1 MNDDILIQA
10 WDEIMADAQEA
21 EECIVSM
28 YSVERYYGGPE
39 EGGWWGN
46 LFILQKYVR
55 CSNRDAAEKLQHKL
69 QERCEELNR
78 EEQQRDS
85 EDCLRHCE
93 RAWSRGE
100 DVDDYGYD
108 GPSTYHVLIEK
119 FPGENQ
125 QTERSHYE

>member
-1 MNDDILIQA
+1 MNDGIFIKA
-10 WDEIMADAQEA
+10 WNEIMENAQKA
-21 EECIVSM
+21 EECVVSM
-28 YSVERYYGGPE
+28 YSVEPYYGGPE

-46 LFILQKYVR
+46 LFILNEYVR
-55 CSNRDAAEKLQHKL
+55 CSNRDAAEKLQQKL
-69 QERCEELNR
+69 QERCEELNK
-78 EEQQRDS
+78 EEQQQDS
-85 EDCLRHCE
+85 EYCLRYCE

-125 QTERSHYE
+125 VTERSHYE